1 MLKVCKGPSRV
12 FRNDSHRNAQGTLTG
27 PRWPHANRRGMTN
40 DQIKDQIRQFIMTNF
55 VFDKRR
61 VLKDEESLL
70 ESGVVDSTGILELIA
85 HLEEHFA
92 VKVEDIEFR
101 AENFDSIERITT
113 FVAKKLSAGAN

>member
-1 MLKVCKGPSRV
+1 
-12 FRNDSHRNAQGTLTG
+12 
-27 PRWPHANRRGMTN
+27 MTN

-113 FVAKKLSAGAN
+113 FVAKKLSPGAN

>member
-1 MLKVCKGPSRV
+1 
-12 FRNDSHRNAQGTLTG
+12 
-27 PRWPHANRRGMTN
+27 MTH
-40 DQIKDQIRQFIMTNF
+40 DQIKDQIRQFIMKNF

-70 ESGVVDSTGILELIA
+70 ESGVVDSTGILEVIA
-85 HLEEHFA
+85 HLEEDFA

>member
-1 MLKVCKGPSRV
+1 
-12 FRNDSHRNAQGTLTG
+12 
-27 PRWPHANRRGMTN
+27 MTN
-40 DQIKDQIRQFIMTNF
+40 DQIKDQVRQFIMKNF

-85 HLEEHFA
+85 YLEEDFA
-92 VKVEDIEFR
+92 LKVEDTEFR

-113 FVAKKLSAGAN
+113 FVARKLSAGVT

>member
-1 MLKVCKGPSRV
+1 
-12 FRNDSHRNAQGTLTG
+12 LTG
-27 PRWPHANRRGMTN
+27 PPWPHANWRGMTN
-40 DQIKDQIRQFIMTNF
+40 DQIKDQMRQFIMTNF

-70 ESGVVDSTGILELIA
+70 ESGVVDSTGILEVIA
-85 HLEEHFA
+85 YLEEHFA

-113 FVAKKLSAGAN
+113 FVAKKLSAGVH

>member
-1 MLKVCKGPSRV
+1 
-12 FRNDSHRNAQGTLTG
+12 
-27 PRWPHANRRGMTN
+27 MTN

-61 VLKDEESLL
+61 VLKDEESLI
-70 ESGVVDSTGILELIA
+70 ESGVVDCTGILELIA

-92 VKVEDIEFR
+92 GKVEDQELR

>member
-1 MLKVCKGPSRV
+1 
-12 FRNDSHRNAQGTLTG
+12 
-27 PRWPHANRRGMTN
+27 MTD
-40 DQIKDQIRQFIMTNF
+40 DQIKDELRQFIMKNF

-85 HLEEHFA
+85 YLEEHFE

-101 AENFDSIERITT
+101 AENFDTIERITT
-113 FVAKKLSAGAN
+113 FVARKLSPGPG